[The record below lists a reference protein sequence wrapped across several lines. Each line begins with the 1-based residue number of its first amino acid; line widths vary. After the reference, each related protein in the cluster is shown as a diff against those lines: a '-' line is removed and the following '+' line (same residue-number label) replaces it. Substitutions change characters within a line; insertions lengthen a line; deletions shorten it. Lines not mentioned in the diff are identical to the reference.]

1 MELTMLKCK
10 LHRARVTHAELDYEG
25 SCAIDARLLE
35 LAGIR
40 QYEQIHIYDVTSGE
54 RFSTYAILAEAGSGI
69 ISINGAAAHKSHVG
83 DVIIICAYVRMSEAE
98 ARLHKPKLV
107 YMDAHNE
114 VVRTANTTP
123 VQAA

>member
-35 LAGIR
+35 MAGIR
-40 QYEQIHIYDVTSGE
+40 QYEQIHIYDVTSGN
-54 RFSTYAILAEAGSGI
+54 RFSTYAILAEPGSGI

-83 DVIIICAYVRMSEAE
+83 DVIIICAYAQMAEAE
-98 ARLHKPKLV
+98 ALKHKPKLV
-107 YMDAHNE
+107 YMDAHNR